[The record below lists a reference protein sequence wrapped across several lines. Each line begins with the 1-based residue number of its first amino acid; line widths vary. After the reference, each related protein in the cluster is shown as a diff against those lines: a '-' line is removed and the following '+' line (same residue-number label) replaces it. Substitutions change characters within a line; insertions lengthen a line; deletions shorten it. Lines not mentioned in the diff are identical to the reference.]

1 MHAKPKIM
9 FVPHVSWFDLSTHRF
24 PFPFLYKIFPN
35 WIILTLIV
43 NIICSPNFRQ
53 AEVHSVGN
61 ENPPKEVQPDEEN
74 ESESTNSPQ
83 QHKMPSL
90 LLHRKSHNE
99 QILEVNQKEEA
110 NTNSRSD
117 LPRSE
122 SIRSN
127 LTLNLGNSSQIGQPN
142 KVRSRP
148 TITTSRTTPSL
159 SMISSLISLE
169 SFRANK
175 EKRQQSGNT
184 FSANVQAQVRTVH
197 VYKSYLWNFQHFSF
211 HFLFLW
217 LPYIRHTIQ
226 RNPIFLYFIWCV
238 WLHLLY
244 PGTPCWVRFGRR
256 TRQFNQWASD
266 AWDIREEDISNIA
279 VKLDLTLYRKHSRA
293 AHKKITIDN
302 RIIKGWAG
310 PAALR
315 M

>member
-1 MHAKPKIM
+1 MNNSNFNSKHN
-9 FVPHVSWFDLSTHRF
+9 LF
-24 PFPFLYKIFPN
+24 PP
-35 WIILTLIV
+35 
-43 NIICSPNFRQ
+43 FRQ

-61 ENPPKEVQPDEEN
+61 KNPPKEVQPDEEN

-83 QHKMPSL
+83 QHKMPPL
-90 LLHRKSHNE
+90 LLNRKSHNE
-99 QILEVNQKEEA
+99 QILEVNQNEEA

-127 LTLNLGNSSQIGQPN
+127 LTLNLGNSSQSGQPN

-197 VYKSYLWNFQHFSF
+197 VYKSYLWNFLHFSF

-226 RNPIFLYFIWCV
+226 RNPIFLNFIWRV

-244 PGTPCWVRFGRR
+244 PLLGSLWPPDATVQSMSKWRLRHQRR
-256 TRQFNQWASD
+256 RHFKYRRQIGFNP
-266 AWDIREEDISNIA
+266 I
-279 VKLDLTLYRKHSRA
+279 
-293 AHKKITIDN
+293 
-302 RIIKGWAG
+302 
-310 PAALR
+310 
-315 M
+315 